1 MITQA
6 RNPTPMRKRDEV
18 SPAAGPTQMQ
28 GALKFVGFDEFE
40 EKKKKSIADILM
52 GTSKNGAGG
61 NEPNRII
68 SIYYPNA
75 DPRHSISQ

>member
-1 MITQA
+1 
-6 RNPTPMRKRDEV
+6 
-18 SPAAGPTQMQ
+18 MQ

>member
-1 MITQA
+1 
-6 RNPTPMRKRDEV
+6 
-18 SPAAGPTQMQ
+18 
-28 GALKFVGFDEFE
+28 VGFEEFE

-52 GTSKNGAGG
+52 GTSKNGTGI

-75 DPRHSISQ
+75 DPRNSIP

>member
-1 MITQA
+1 LVITEP

-18 SPAAGPTQMQ
+18 SPVVPAQKQ

-75 DPRHSISQ
+75 DPRHSIS